1 MIRRGEFESEVNY
14 WLDDVHCEGN
24 EQSLFDCPRGRRG
37 DKPTG
42 DHNCGRKERAGV
54 HCISM

>member
-1 MIRRGEFESEVNY
+1 MEYF
-14 WLDDVHCEGN
+14 LDDVHCVGS
-24 EQSLFDCPRGRRG
+24 EQRLFDCPRGRAI
-37 DKPTG
+37 K